1 MSWGGINMGKITYLP
16 KQGPKED
23 IDIIQLS
30 KDKIM
35 INGVE
40 CQSMDLEE
48 FIMGMDISPEAEE
61 RFIRG
66 LFGVIRDELVGNWK
80 AMKIFREVFKK

>member
-1 MSWGGINMGKITYLP
+1 MGKKVHIP
-16 KQGPKED
+16 SSKEELEV
-23 IDIIQLS
+23 IQIS

-40 CQSMDLEE
+40 CKEMDLEE

-61 RFIRG
+61 RFVRG
-66 LFGVIRDELVGNWK
+66 LLEIIKEECMSNWK
-80 AMKIFREVFKK
+80 VAKMFREVFKTKK